1 MVFIITLV
9 ILIFFGVIIIAFLIY
24 QSYALCKEIRLG
36 RADSEI
42 IYEDYLSKINI
53 SKKKQI
59 FKKILNIFAD
69 IIIVILALFLL
80 LGITDRFV
88 SSDILPVKSVVVL
101 TGSMSYKNSNNDYL
115 FENDLNNQIGE
126 KDLIFVERVNNIDDI
141 NLYDVICYRNQNNI
155 QVVHRC
161 VIKTEDYLIAKGD
174 ANNLMD
180 DIYIT
185 NDNLVGRYTGYKIPY
200 AGYITTFISSEYG
213 ISVISVLFLIGITYF
228 ISKQNIDKY
237 LDYRKKFLYQ
247 NIKDLKEFSI
257 ISGGGELVVNDND
270 YKFIEYK
277 EEKEILSI
285 LKISDEEEII
295 LEPSSNINNKNN
307 KKGES
312 KDEKEIKR

>member
-42 IYEDYLSKINI
+42 IYEDHLSKINI

-161 VIKTEDYLIAKGD
+161 VIKTEDYLIAQGD

-200 AGYITTFISSEYG
+200 AGYITTFISGEYG
-213 ISVISVLFLIGITYF
+213 TSVISVLFLIGITYF

>member
-42 IYEDYLSKINI
+42 IYEDHLSKINI

-174 ANNLMD
+174 ANDLMD

-185 NDNLVGRYTGYKIPY
+185 YDNLVGRYTGYKIPY

-213 ISVISVLFLIGITYF
+213 ISVISVLFLIGLTYF

-257 ISGGGELVVNDND
+257 ISGGGELVVKEND
-270 YKFIEYK
+270 YKFIEY

-295 LEPSSNINNKNN
+295 LEPSSNINNKNS

>member
-42 IYEDYLSKINI
+42 IYEDHLSKINI
-53 SKKKQI
+53 SIKKQI

-101 TGSMSYKNSNNDYL
+101 TGSMSYKDSNNDYL

-126 KDLIFVERVNNIDDI
+126 KDLIFIERVNNIDDI

-174 ANNLMD
+174 ANDLMD

-257 ISGGGELVVNDND
+257 ISGGGELVVKEND
-270 YKFIEYK
+270 YKFIEY

-307 KKGES
+307 KKGEN

>member
-9 ILIFFGVIIIAFLIY
+9 ILILFGVIIIAFLIY

-36 RADSEI
+36 RTDSDI
-42 IYEDYLSKINI
+42 IYEDHLSKINI

-101 TGSMSYKNSNNDYL
+101 TGSMSYKNSSND
-115 FENDLNNQIGE
+115 
-126 KDLIFVERVNNIDDI
+126 IDEI

-161 VIKTEDYLIAKGD
+161 VIKTKDYLIAKGD
-174 ANNLMD
+174 ANDLMD

-185 NDNLVGRYTGYKIPY
+185 NDNLVGRYSGYKIPY

-213 ISVISVLFLIGITYF
+213 ISVISVLFLIGLTYF

-257 ISGGGELVVNDND
+257 ISGGGELVVKEKD

-307 KKGES
+307 KKGEN

>member
-1 MVFIITLV
+1 MVFIVTLV

-24 QSYALCKEIRLG
+24 QSFALCKEIKLG

-42 IYEDYLSKINI
+42 IYEDHLSKTNI

-59 FKKILNIFAD
+59 FKKIFNIFAD
-69 IIIVILALFLL
+69 IVIVILALFLL
-80 LGITDRFV
+80 LGIADRFI

-126 KDLIFVERVNNIDDI
+126 KDLIFVERIDNIEDI
-141 NLYDVICYRNQNNI
+141 NLYDVVCYRNQKNI

-161 VIKTEDYLIAKGD
+161 VIKTEEYLIAKGD
-174 ANNLMD
+174 ANDLMD

-200 AGYITTFISSEYG
+200 AGYVTTFISSEYG
-213 ISVISVLFLIGITYF
+213 ISVISVLFLIGLTYF

-237 LDYRKKFLYQ
+237 LDYRKKFLFQ

-257 ISGGGELVVNDND
+257 ISGGGELVVNKDD

-277 EEKEILSI
+277 EEKEIFTI
-285 LKISDEEEII
+285 LKINDEEII
-295 LEPSSNINNKNN
+295 LEPSSHINNNKNN